1 MSEFSV
7 SIRNYDDA
15 CALAKILIDN
25 DYVVMLS
32 VEEQLYIVSAIW
44 SERHADRND
53 VVFMNRCTFEEKYVE
68 VDPNDRCED

>member
-1 MSEFSV
+1 MSKFSV
-7 SIRNYDDA
+7 AVHDYDQA
-15 CALAKILIDN
+15 CALTKILMDN

-53 VVFMNRCTFEEKYVE
+53 VVFMDRCEFEEKYEE
-68 VDPNDRCED
+68 VL

>member
-7 SIRNYDDA
+7 AVHDYDQA
-15 CALAKILIDN
+15 CTLAKILIDN

-53 VVFMNRCTFEEKYVE
+53 VVFMDRYEFEEKYVE
-68 VDPNDRCED
+68 VSDNES

>member
-7 SIRNYDDA
+7 AVHDYDQA
-15 CALAKILIDN
+15 CALTKILMDN

-32 VEEQLYIVSAIW
+32 VEEQMYIVSAIW

-53 VVFMNRCTFEEKYVE
+53 VMFMDRYEFEEKYVE
-68 VDPNDRCED
+68 VMKDGD

>member
-7 SIRNYDDA
+7 AIHDYDQA
-15 CALAKILIDN
+15 CTLAKILMDN

-32 VEEQLYIVSAIW
+32 VEEQLYIVSAIL

-53 VVFMNRCTFEEKYVE
+53 VVFMDRYEFEEKYVE
-68 VDPNDRCED
+68 VMKDGD

>member
-7 SIRNYDDA
+7 AVHDYDQA
-15 CALAKILIDN
+15 CALTKILMDN
-25 DYVVMLS
+25 GYVVMLS

-53 VVFMNRCTFEEKYVE
+53 VVFMDRCTFEEKYVE
-68 VDPNDRCED
+68 VMQEDD

>member
-7 SIRNYDDA
+7 AVHTYDEA
-15 CALAKILIDN
+15 CALAKILMGN

-32 VEEQLYIVSAIW
+32 VEESLFIVSAIW

-53 VVFMNRCTFEEKYVE
+53 VVFMDRCEFEEKYVE
-68 VDPNDRCED
+68 VSNDD

>member
-7 SIRNYDDA
+7 AVHDYDQA
-15 CALAKILIDN
+15 CALARILMDN

-44 SERHADRND
+44 SERHSDRND
-53 VVFMNRCTFEEKYVE
+53 VVFMDRCTFEEKYVE
-68 VDPNDRCED
+68 AMKDED